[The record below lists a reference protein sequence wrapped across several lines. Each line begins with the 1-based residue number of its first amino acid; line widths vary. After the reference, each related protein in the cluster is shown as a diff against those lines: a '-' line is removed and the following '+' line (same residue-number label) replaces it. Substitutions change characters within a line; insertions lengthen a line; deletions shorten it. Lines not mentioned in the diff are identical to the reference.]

1 MDHRFFHQGIAGTDR
16 YAMAAGNAARFA
28 DGRAAIPQDSR
39 IRVLPADGQSFVD
52 LEILTSFDTTAAQNA
67 LVGIVAIE
75 RVGAVDFVG
84 FGFEWE
90 TLVLDG
96 QHPGGV
102 VNHAVAVIVVAD
114 GAIEEVIAQ
123 NTIERFRSRRLSP
136 SRRDLHGKR

>member
-1 MDHRFFHQGIAGTDR
+1 MQHRFFHESVAGTDR
-16 YAMAAGNAARFA
+16 HAVAAGDATRFA
-28 DGRAAIPQDSR
+28 DTRAAIPQNPR
-39 IRVLPADGQSFVD
+39 MGILPADGQSFVD
-52 LEILTSFDTTAAQNA
+52 LEILTSFDATAAQNA

-96 QHPGGV
+96 QHPGGI
-102 VNHAVAVIVVAD
+102 VNDAVAVIVVAN

-123 NTIERFRSRRLSP
+123 NTIERFCSRGLRLF
-136 SRRDLHGKR
+136 RRGSYR